1 MTANADVMKC
11 CANLLPQPSTADEEH
26 LPAVVVVTEG
36 EVVNPF
42 RSNTSNATEG
52 GGAIGDSVD
61 VEPFLVQVEVDINEA
76 FVVGGDEQRTIEQA
90 VITSTETTT
99 SRQETD
105 EQIVFI
111 LSGVESHMRSQVKEE
126 EDVNQVPEVKRISRR
141 RSDFDGT
148 ESVVDRNEEES
159 NVQSMVLVEEDVVI
173 GNQSSNSASADG
185 RNEIRTNI
193 MR

>member
-11 CANLLPQPSTADEEH
+11 CANLLPQPSTAEEEQ
-26 LPAVVVVTEG
+26 LPAVVVVTED

-52 GGAIGDSVD
+52 GGGGECLE

-126 EDVNQVPEVKRISRR
+126 EDVNQVPEVKRISRG

>member
-1 MTANADVMKC
+1 MSNRMTTNTDVMKC
-11 CANLLPQPSTADEEH
+11 CANLLPRPSIAEEEH
-26 LPAVVVVTEG
+26 LPAVVVLT

-42 RSNTSNATEG
+42 RDNTSNATEG
-52 GGAIGDSVD
+52 GGESVE
-61 VEPFLVQVEVDINEA
+61 VEPFLVQVEVDIDEA

-105 EQIVFI
+105 EQII
-111 LSGVESHMRSQVKEE
+111 LIISGVESHMRSQREKEE
-126 EDVNQVPEVKRISRR
+126 DGSHVPEVEWGSRR
-141 RSDFDGT
+141 RSDVDGT

-159 NVQSMVLVEEDVVI
+159 NVQSMVLVKEEVLI
-173 GNQSSNSASADG
+173 GNLSNSASADG
-185 RNEIRTNI
+185 KNEIRTNT

>member
-1 MTANADVMKC
+1 MSNRMTTNTDVMKC
-11 CANLLPQPSTADEEH
+11 CANLLPRPSTAEEEH
-26 LPAVVVVTEG
+26 LPAVVVLT

-42 RSNTSNATEG
+42 RDNTSNATEG
-52 GGAIGDSVD
+52 GGENVE
-61 VEPFLVQVEVDINEA
+61 VEPFLVQVEVDIDEA

-105 EQIVFI
+105 EQII
-111 LSGVESHMRSQVKEE
+111 LIISGVESHMRSQGEEE
-126 EDVNQVPEVKRISRR
+126 EDGSHVPEVEWSSRR
-141 RSDFDGT
+141 RSDVDGT

-159 NVQSMVLVEEDVVI
+159 NVQSMVLVKEDVLI
-173 GNQSSNSASADG
+173 GNLSNSASADG
-185 RNEIRTNI
+185 KNEIRTNT

>member
-1 MTANADVMKC
+1 M
-11 CANLLPQPSTADEEH
+11 
-26 LPAVVVVTEG
+26 PAVVVLT

-42 RSNTSNATEG
+42 RDNTSNATEG
-52 GGAIGDSVD
+52 GGENVE
-61 VEPFLVQVEVDINEA
+61 VEPFLVQVEVDIDEA

-105 EQIVFI
+105 EQII
-111 LSGVESHMRSQVKEE
+111 LIISGVESHMRSQGEEE
-126 EDVNQVPEVKRISRR
+126 EDGSHVPEVEWSSRR
-141 RSDFDGT
+141 RSDVDGT

-159 NVQSMVLVEEDVVI
+159 NVQSMVLVKEDVLI
-173 GNQSSNSASADG
+173 GNLSNSASADG
-185 RNEIRTNI
+185 KNEIRTNT